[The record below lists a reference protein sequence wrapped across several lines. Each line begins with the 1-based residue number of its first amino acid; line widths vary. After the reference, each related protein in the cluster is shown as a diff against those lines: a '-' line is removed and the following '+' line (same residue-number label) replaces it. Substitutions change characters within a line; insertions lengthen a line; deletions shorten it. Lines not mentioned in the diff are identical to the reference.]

1 MSFSDTSEGKRKSSE
16 MAISPR
22 KSSKKLKA
30 LSNEEA
36 DDILAGDVYKGLLE
50 DHKHIFANI
59 EEFAKDLLNK
69 PRLVDND
76 PSAILKLMLV
86 EGWLDA
92 QGRICSKEGELSLL
106 WKQIRAYNSALSMD
120 LAKNIIPDLA
130 ITVVGELDATS
141 VDDLC
146 KQTNEALKLNNENLK
161 LLVISS
167 KKTLTRVSENEQKSI
182 RRDLENEHLKLIGHD
197 LDLKD
202 CDKKTG
208 WEISTFARTVLNK
221 NWYEANKN
229 LADKAVTSAKDVAD
243 NIYIL
248 GHNLMSRMTV
258 TALGKD
264 VKPNKSGVKT
274 VSLLF
279 TFATQADK
287 DLFNSM
293 VKSCGVSARSSLPK
307 GYKDQQTMVMN
318 MYPTFMNKTKSDI
331 WTKVDVRQARQDEQM
346 SFTVQSKVAEDRNSK
361 WRTAGKVVIIAPA
374 NWGRLSPEEKSGF
387 ILESFRSF

>member
-1 MSFSDTSEGKRKSSE
+1 MSSTDTAEGKRKARE

-36 DDILAGDVYKGLLE
+36 DAIIAGAVYTGLLE
-50 DHKHIFANI
+50 DHKQIFANF
-59 EEFAKDLLNK
+59 EGFAKDLLDK
-69 PRLVDND
+69 TTLVDND

-92 QGRICSKEGELSLL
+92 QGMICSKEGDMNLL
-106 WKQIRAYNSALSMD
+106 WKQIRAYNSALNTN
-120 LAKNIIPDLA
+120 LAKNILPDLA
-130 ITVVGELDATS
+130 IKVVGALEASS
-141 VDDLC
+141 VEDLC
-146 KQTNEALKLNNENLK
+146 KQTNEALKINNENLK
-161 LLVISS
+161 LIVESS

-197 LDLKD
+197 LDLKE

-221 NWYEANKN
+221 NWYEANKI

-287 DLFNSM
+287 DHFNTM

-361 WRTAGKVVIIAPA
+361 WRTAGKVVVIAPA
-374 NWGRLSPEEKSGF
+374 NWGRLSPDEKNGF
-387 ILESFRSF
+387 ILESFGSF

>member
-36 DDILAGDVYKGLLE
+36 DDILAGAVYTGLLE
-50 DHKHIFANI
+50 DHKQIFANF
-59 EEFAKDLLNK
+59 EGFAKDLLDK
-69 PRLVDND
+69 TTLVDND

-92 QGRICSKEGELSLL
+92 QGMICSKEGDMNLL
-106 WKQIRAYNSALSMD
+106 WKQIRAYNSALNTN
-120 LAKNIIPDLA
+120 LAKNILPDLA
-130 ITVVGELDATS
+130 IKVVGALEASS
-141 VDDLC
+141 VEDLC
-146 KQTNEALKLNNENLK
+146 KQTNEALKINNENLK
-161 LLVISS
+161 LIVESS

-197 LDLKD
+197 LDLKE

-221 NWYEANKN
+221 NWYEANKI

-264 VKPNKSGVKT
+264 VKPNKNGVRT

-287 DLFNSM
+287 DHFNTM

-361 WRTAGKVVIIAPA
+361 WRTAGKVVVIAPA

-387 ILESFRSF
+387 ILESFGSF